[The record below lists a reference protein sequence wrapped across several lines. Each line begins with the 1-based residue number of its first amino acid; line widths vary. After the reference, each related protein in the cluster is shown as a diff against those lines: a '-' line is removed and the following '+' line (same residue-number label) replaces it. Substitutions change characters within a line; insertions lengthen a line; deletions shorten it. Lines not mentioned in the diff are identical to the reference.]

1 MDCITHA
8 KLTKTPLDKVFYCRK
23 KTLCSLVICQVMKSF
38 MVHAT
43 VAGVVL
49 LEEPQ
54 SVVVKNVVAV
64 HELKAQ

>member
-1 MDCITHA
+1 MA
-8 KLTKTPLDKVFYCRK
+8 AR
-23 KTLCSLVICQVMKSF
+23 KTLCSLVICQVMKIF

-54 SVVVKNVVAV
+54 PVVVKNVVAV

>member
-1 MDCITHA
+1 
-8 KLTKTPLDKVFYCRK
+8 
-23 KTLCSLVICQVMKSF
+23 MKSF

-54 SVVVKNVVAV
+54 PVVVKNVVAV
-64 HELKAQ
+64 HELKRQCVRIVHCRRISR

>member
-1 MDCITHA
+1 
-8 KLTKTPLDKVFYCRK
+8 
-23 KTLCSLVICQVMKSF
+23 MKIF

-54 SVVVKNVVAV
+54 QVVVKTVVAV